1 LNDSQGEES
10 HSAATK
16 AAENPPPPDSWH
28 TRMDGIHLSFASPIK
43 DMVETLLFQF
53 NIDPS
58 MYDKEDPLPL
68 PGEPSFRK
76 LCQTL
81 GTEWGRELISKEIW
95 IEALRAKIR
104 QQSPPQTPIFI
115 DDLRFPDEAEM
126 LRQEGFKIVYLYR
139 GDQEDSHASE
149 SMISELPHDYV
160 IANTKDVF
168 HLKDRL
174 IDLIR
179 R

>member
-1 LNDSQGEES
+1 MIERIAFCGYKGSGKS
-10 HSAATK
+10 TAARFL
-16 AAENPPPPDSWH
+16 AYG
-28 TRMDGIHLSFASPIK
+28 MDGIQLSFASPIK

-95 IEALRAKIR
+95 IEALRARIR
-104 QQSPPQTPIFI
+104 RQSPPQTPIFV

-126 LRQEGFKIVYLYR
+126 LRQEGFKIVYIYR
-139 GDQEDSHASE
+139 GGPEDSHTSE

-160 IANTKDVF
+160 IDNTKDVTY
-168 HLKDRL
+168 LRERL
-174 IDLIR
+174 IDLIWR
-179 R
+179 